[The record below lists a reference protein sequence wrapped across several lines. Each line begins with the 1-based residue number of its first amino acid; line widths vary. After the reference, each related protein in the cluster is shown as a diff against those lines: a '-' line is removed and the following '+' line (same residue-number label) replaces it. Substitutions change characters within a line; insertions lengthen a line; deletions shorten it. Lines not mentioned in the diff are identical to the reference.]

1 MDILMDGDRPEGGK
15 YSFDA
20 ENRKK
25 LPKTVAV
32 PEPYQPSE
40 AHEISE
46 AREWVKSRFP
56 EALGQSYHFQY
67 GISREEAFEALELFL
82 KERFQLFGDYEDAIS
97 MNHRVA
103 FHSVLTPYL
112 NIGLITPQE
121 VVDRVLEYVGQGDV
135 IPLNSLEGFIRQVIG
150 WREFM
155 RIIYLRHGVFER
167 KENFWNFTRKMP
179 QSFYDGTTG
188 IDPVDHVIQTL
199 HEDAYCHH
207 IERLMVLGNFMMLC
221 RIDPDDVYQW
231 FMEFFI
237 DAYDWVMV
245 PNVYGMSHNFTG
257 SSVAAFPDTRKDALR
272 RLAEFSQ
279 KVSRYSRERNYVV
292 PGHTNVSR
300 LSPAVRHRLIT
311 ETEVAEAVL
320 KRYSFSTVEK
330 FLQEIY
336 WRRYWKSWLA
346 MRPQVWTEYLA
357 EIEELKKGTD
367 MAQAQLIS
375 QGEGPIFVMNDFARE
390 LIETGYLH
398 NHARMWFAAY
408 WIHTMRLPWQLG
420 ADFFYRHLLDADP
433 ASNTLSWRWV
443 AGLQTLGKTYLARR
457 SNIEKY
463 LHRDLLSGRE
473 EGLDLLVDPTVFQPV
488 GAVSLPAQSLLYES
502 EQADLCNDSTT
513 GLWVHEEDLRF
524 REALP
529 RTVS

>member
-1 MDILMDGDRPEGGK
+1 MR
-15 YSFDA
+15 
-20 ENRKK
+20 RKSK
-25 LPKTVAV
+25 LTEKM
-32 PEPYQPSE
+32 Q
-40 AHEISE
+40 
-46 AREWVKSRFP
+46 
-56 EALGQSYHFQY
+56 Q
-67 GISREEAFEALELFL
+67 
-82 KERFQLFGDYEDAIS
+82 D
-97 MNHRVA
+97 
-103 FHSVLTPYL
+103 
-112 NIGLITPQE
+112 
-121 VVDRVLEYVGQGDV
+121 
-135 IPLNSLEGFIRQVIG
+135 
-150 WREFM
+150 
-155 RIIYLRHGVFER
+155 
-167 KENFWNFTRKMP
+167 FW
-179 QSFYDGTTG
+179 SD
-188 IDPVDHVIQTL
+188 
-199 HEDAYCHH
+199 
-207 IERLMVLGNFMMLC
+207 
-221 RIDPDDVYQW
+221 
-231 FMEFFI
+231 
-237 DAYDWVMV
+237 
-245 PNVYGMSHNFTG
+245 SNFTG

-513 GLWVHEEDLRF
+513 GLWVHEEDLSLTKIDEKFEIANVLITGDEQTWNERSYSPLKKQWLEKALRDSEKRCQEQF
-524 REALP
+524 PNIVTLEKTKSLTDTVCQWAKQKQLTRIVVYQPEVGSLNDQFPALKRSLSGIGVSLVCLNHREDTMIQEHGKAGFFSFWKKVRSLL
-529 RTVS
+529 SE